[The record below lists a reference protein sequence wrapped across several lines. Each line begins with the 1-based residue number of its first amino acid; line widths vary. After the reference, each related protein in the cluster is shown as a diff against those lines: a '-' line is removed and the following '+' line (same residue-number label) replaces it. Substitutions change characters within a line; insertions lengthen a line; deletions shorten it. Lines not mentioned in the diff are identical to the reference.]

1 MSSLSVASEPGSKNA
16 ESVAGKGDEYVK
28 TLRLPRGFPVLPAGW
43 STEWSTFRNASETKQ
58 LFQVTHLRPGGGHRV
73 ALVVHGMGEH
83 GGRYLH
89 LAHYLGDS
97 VDSVSC
103 LDLPG
108 HGRSEGLRGDIER
121 FDSLIDDIA
130 LAVKRTHEQFTKR
143 FGKCELHLVGHSL
156 GGHLVLRTALKH
168 AGLPLASLTASAPF
182 LGIKVKVPVIKKSA
196 AILLSRIWGSL
207 QLDTELDAALLSH
220 DPEAVEAYRA
230 DRLIHSKMTPRFFM
244 QVQEAMRDTLAQT
257 RGIECPVMIQV
268 AMQDGVV
275 DPERAL
281 DFFRNLDH
289 SKKELKTYPQFYHE
303 IYNELGK
310 EQPLADLRDWIA
322 SNSGV
327 HGGRA

>member
-1 MSSLSVASEPGSKNA
+1 MASEQVSKNG
-16 ESVAGKGDEYVK
+16 AGAAGTGDDYIK
-28 TLRLPRGFPVLPAGW
+28 TLRTPRGFPGLPAGW
-43 STEWSTFRNASETKQ
+43 TTEWTTFRNASESMQ
-58 LFQVTHLRPGGGHRV
+58 LFQVTHLRSGGGPRV

-89 LAHYLGDS
+89 LAHYLGDA
-97 VDSVSC
+97 VDAVSC

-130 LAVKRTHEQFTKR
+130 HAVRRTHEQFTKR
-143 FGKCELHLVGHSL
+143 FGRCELHLVGHSL

-168 AGLPLASLTASAPF
+168 AGLPLVSLAASAPF
-182 LGIKVKVPVIKKSA
+182 LGIKVRVPVIKKSA
-196 AILLSRIWGSL
+196 AILLSKVWGSL

-230 DRLIHSKMTPRFFM
+230 DRLVHSKMTPRFFM
-244 QVQEAMRDTLAQT
+244 QVQAAMQDTLSQT
-257 RGIECPVMIQV
+257 RGIECPVMVQV

-289 SKKELKTYPQFYHE
+289 ARKELKTYPQFYHE

-310 EQPLADLRDWIA
+310 EQPLGDLRDWIA
-322 SNSGV
+322 ANSRGAV
-327 HGGRA
+327 GARA